1 MANKKGKKGETGSS
15 KKQITNEVV
24 TREYTVNLHK
34 RLHGVAFKK
43 RAPRAVK
50 ELKKFA
56 EKMMK
61 TPDVRIDSKLNK
73 EVWSQGINH
82 VPYRVRVRLARQR
95 NEDEDSPHK
104 LYTLVTFVRVPS
116 FKDDDSNQTRQLST
130 KVFRSEST
138 SLPFG
143 IANVLQS
150 TNESSKIC
158 QTPITTSIS
167 SVNPWLM
174 ALHHLSQ
181 SSSTAALANASN
193 WCAKCSIQFR
203 LTSELVHHIRVHHA
217 TRRNYHHHQISTET
231 TTTTTTRK
239 TFTNSTSSMNLTCHI
254 CYETFRERHH
264 LTRHMTSH
272 R

>member
-1 MANKKGKKGETGSS
+1 MESIEKNMNNDDHDQTTL
-15 KKQITNEVV
+15 ITN
-24 TREYTVNLHK
+24 NK
-34 RLHGVAFKK
+34 RK
-43 RAPRAVK
+43 
-50 ELKKFA
+50 
-56 EKMMK
+56 
-61 TPDVRIDSKLNK
+61 
-73 EVWSQGINH
+73 QG
-82 VPYRVRVRLARQR
+82 
-95 NEDEDSPHK
+95 
-104 LYTLVTFVRVPS
+104 
-116 FKDDDSNQTRQLST
+116 DDSNQSRQLTS
-130 KVFRSEST
+130 KVFRSDST

-150 TNESSKIC
+150 TNESSKIYP
-158 QTPITTSIS
+158 TPIATSIS

-181 SSSTAALANASN
+181 SSSTTALANASN

-217 TRRNYHHHQISTET
+217 MRRNYHHHHHPHQISTET
-231 TTTTTTRK
+231 TTTTTTATRK
-239 TFTNSTSSMNLTCHI
+239 AFANSTSSMSLICHI

>member
-1 MANKKGKKGETGSS
+1 MIILYLKIN
-15 KKQITNEVV
+15 
-24 TREYTVNLHK
+24 YNL
-34 RLHGVAFKK
+34 
-43 RAPRAVK
+43 
-50 ELKKFA
+50 
-56 EKMMK
+56 
-61 TPDVRIDSKLNK
+61 
-73 EVWSQGINH
+73 
-82 VPYRVRVRLARQR
+82 
-95 NEDEDSPHK
+95 DEDSNQSR
-104 LYTLVTFVRVPS
+104 TLS
-116 FKDDDSNQTRQLST
+116 S

-150 TNESSKIC
+150 TNESSKIY
-158 QTPITTSIS
+158 QTPITTSMS

-217 TRRNYHHHQISTET
+217 TRRNYHHHHHQISTDT
-231 TTTTTTRK
+231 TPRK
-239 TFTNSTSSMNLTCHI
+239 TFTNSPSSMNLTCHI

>member
-1 MANKKGKKGETGSS
+1 MESIEKNINNDDLDQTTL
-15 KKQITNEVV
+15 ITN
-24 TREYTVNLHK
+24 NK
-34 RLHGVAFKK
+34 RK
-43 RAPRAVK
+43 
-50 ELKKFA
+50 
-56 EKMMK
+56 
-61 TPDVRIDSKLNK
+61 
-73 EVWSQGINH
+73 Q
-82 VPYRVRVRLARQR
+82 
-95 NEDEDSPHK
+95 
-104 LYTLVTFVRVPS
+104 
-116 FKDDDSNQTRQLST
+116 DDDSNQSRQLSS
-130 KVFRSEST
+130 KVFRSESA

-158 QTPITTSIS
+158 QTPITTSIL

-181 SSSTAALANASN
+181 SSSTTALANASN

-217 TRRNYHHHQISTET
+217 TRRSYHHHHQISTET
-231 TTTTTTRK
+231 ITPTRK

>member
-1 MANKKGKKGETGSS
+1 MANKKGKKGESGSS

-34 RLHGVAFKK
+34 RLHGIAFKK

-73 EVWSQGINH
+73 EIWSQGINH

-116 FKDDDSNQTRQLST
+116 FKDDDSNQSRQLSS
-130 KVFRSEST
+130 KVFRSESA

-158 QTPITTSIS
+158 QTPITTSIL

-181 SSSTAALANASN
+181 SSSTTALANASN

-217 TRRNYHHHQISTET
+217 TRRNYHHHHQISTET
-231 TTTTTTRK
+231 ITPTRK

>member
-1 MANKKGKKGETGSS
+1 MNNDDHDQTTL
-15 KKQITNEVV
+15 ITN
-24 TREYTVNLHK
+24 NK
-34 RLHGVAFKK
+34 RK
-43 RAPRAVK
+43 
-50 ELKKFA
+50 
-56 EKMMK
+56 
-61 TPDVRIDSKLNK
+61 
-73 EVWSQGINH
+73 QG
-82 VPYRVRVRLARQR
+82 
-95 NEDEDSPHK
+95 
-104 LYTLVTFVRVPS
+104 
-116 FKDDDSNQTRQLST
+116 DDSNQSRQLTS
-130 KVFRSEST
+130 KVFRSDST

-150 TNESSKIC
+150 TNESSKIYP
-158 QTPITTSIS
+158 TPIATSIS

-181 SSSTAALANASN
+181 SSSTTALANASN

-217 TRRNYHHHQISTET
+217 MRRNYHHHHHPHQISTET
-231 TTTTTTRK
+231 TTTTTTTTRK
-239 TFTNSTSSMNLTCHI
+239 AFANSTSSMSLICHI

>member
-1 MANKKGKKGETGSS
+1 MFQGQNKKKRNFRKIFNRLLLGKLDSD
-15 KKQITNEVV
+15 
-24 TREYTVNLHK
+24 K
-34 RLHGVAFKK
+34 RYLKILPNRSELIFFSLYEFYW
-43 RAPRAVK
+43 K
-50 ELKKFA
+50 EK
-56 EKMMK
+56 
-61 TPDVRIDSKLNK
+61 
-73 EVWSQGINH
+73 IN
-82 VPYRVRVRLARQR
+82 
-95 NEDEDSPHK
+95 
-104 LYTLVTFVRVPS
+104 S
-116 FKDDDSNQTRQLST
+116 FCLENDSNESREIVS

-150 TNESSKIC
+150 TTESTKIS
-158 QTPITTSIS
+158 QIPISTSLS

-181 SSSTAALANASN
+181 SSSTTALANASN

-203 LTSELVHHIRVHHA
+203 LTSELVHHIRLHHA
-217 TRRNYHHHQISTET
+217 TRRHYYHQTSSTES
-231 TTTTTTRK
+231 TTRK
-239 TFTNSTSSMNLTCHI
+239 SLTNSTSSSSSISLTCHI